1 MSSFQTASTR
11 LLSELM
17 IQILTGDLADGRAV
31 VLHPEKKLFFAFPV
45 REWSE
50 RLGIRG
56 LDVDKQEHGGVS
68 QSSPLGPLCTLY
80 CRLALPLNKNCTS
93 DFSYLLH
100 GFIFFFFFKY
110 ISTGAKFD
118 PILDSSRCHDSP
130 LFPIPDPWLTAPLIW
145 APLPFPRSFFF
156 FFFFVQIKQSA
167 K

>member
-1 MSSFQTASTR
+1 
-11 LLSELM
+11 M

-100 GFIFFFFFKY
+100 GFIFFFFLNTSLPALN
-110 ISTGAKFD
+110 ST
-118 PILDSSRCHDSP
+118 
-130 LFPIPDPWLTAPLIW
+130 LFWIRAVAMTVRYFPSPIPG
-145 APLPFPRSFFF
+145 
-156 FFFFVQIKQSA
+156 
-167 K
+167 